1 MKKNKKSSHAGM
13 THVNHDMFLNKDGYA
28 KSVEI
33 EVPSQNLEIDPRG
46 KSSFRG
52 KGVYIATGDVAEVKG
67 TKRML
72 ADKKKTAKWY

>member
-1 MKKNKKSSHAGM
+1 MKKEKHGN
-13 THVNHDMFLNKDGYA
+13 TMFLNKDGYA
-28 KSVEI
+28 KAVEI

-52 KGVYIATGDVAEVKG
+52 KGVYIATGDVADVKG

>member
-1 MKKNKKSSHAGM
+1 MKKEK
-13 THVNHDMFLNKDGYA
+13 HDNSMFLNKDGYA

-33 EVPSQNLEIDPRG
+33 EIPSQNLEIDPRG

-67 TKRML
+67 TKAML
-72 ADKKKTAKWY
+72 PEKKKTAKWY